1 MFGKSGKPEII
12 KTPDPAPNQLL
23 VRIDS
28 VGICYSDVK
37 LINQGNQHPKIRGRN
52 LSTDPTRP
60 GHEVSFTVILV
71 GENLK
76 DNYQPG
82 DRFTI
87 QPEVVIANQKQ
98 TYGFSFPGGLT
109 QYHLI
114 GPELLETDQGVSLLK
129 LEGVM
134 GFSAVSLLEPW
145 GSVLASYD
153 ENRRLIP
160 KKGGNMWIIGT
171 PLLSGKYD
179 FSQYL
184 DLPGLILISDMDKD
198 LENIIRNNSRS
209 VTKKDGITLDDYED
223 LVHDETNGQGFD
235 DIILLDPQ
243 SARQVEKLITLV
255 NQGGLINLVG
265 TRPLEKEAI
274 IDPQRIHY
282 DFISLVGT
290 TEQEI
295 STSYGVEKNR
305 SELKERGT
313 VIFLGGGGPI
323 GQMHLQRAIMRKNG
337 PTTILVS
344 EINQERITFL
354 TNRFSAQA
362 QSLKKNLIVFNPEE
376 HGSDLRKC
384 INKIVGGAEV
394 DDVVVLA
401 PTAEVINQAACLVQD
416 DSLINLFAGT
426 PAGICMA
433 IDLSKVYLGNLQ
445 ITGASGLSFKNIQE
459 AYHLALNEEI
469 DLNAAV
475 AAVGGM
481 LAAKEAIQATQA
493 RRYPGR
499 IIIYPQ
505 LKDLPLLSLSELVGR
520 YPVLEV
526 LLGQKDLWT
535 REAEAKLFELEG
547 V

>member
-109 QYHLI
+109 QYQLI

-145 GSVLASYD
+145 GSVLAAYD
-153 ENRRLIP
+153 EKRRLIP

-171 PLLSGKYD
+171 PLISGKYD

-184 DLPGLILISDMDKD
+184 DLPGLILISDLDKD

-209 VTKKDGITLDDYED
+209 VTRKDGITLDDYED

-255 NQGGLINLVG
+255 NRGGLINLVG

-290 TEQEI
+290 TEQDI

-305 SELKERGT
+305 SELKEGGT

-362 QSLKKNLIVFNPEE
+362 HSLKKNLIVFNPEE

-445 ITGASGLSFKNIQE
+445 ITGASGLSFNNIQE

-481 LAAKEAIQATQA
+481 MAAQEAIQATQE

-505 LKDLPLLSLSELVGR
+505 LEDLPLLSMSDLVGR
-520 YPVLEV
+520 YPLLET
-526 LLGQKDLWT
+526 LLGQRDLWT
-535 REAEAKLFELEG
+535 REAEAKLFELED

>member
-12 KTPDPAPNQLL
+12 KTPDPAPNQML

-145 GSVLASYD
+145 GSVLAAYD
-153 ENRRLIP
+153 EKRRLIP

-445 ITGASGLSFKNIQE
+445 ITGASGLSFNNIQE

-481 LAAKEAIQATQA
+481 MAAQEAIQATQE

-505 LKDLPLLSLSELVGR
+505 LEDLPLLSMSDLVGR
-520 YPVLEV
+520 YPLLET
-526 LLGQKDLWT
+526 LLGQRNLWT
-535 REAEAKLFELEG
+535 REAEAKLFELED

>member
-145 GSVLASYD
+145 GSVLAAYD
-153 ENRRLIP
+153 EKRRLIP

-445 ITGASGLSFKNIQE
+445 ITGASGLSFNNIQE

-481 LAAKEAIQATQA
+481 MAAQEAIQATQE

-505 LKDLPLLSLSELVGR
+505 LEDLPLLSMSDLVGR
-520 YPVLEV
+520 YPLLET
-526 LLGQKDLWT
+526 LLGQRNLWT
-535 REAEAKLFELEG
+535 REAEAKLFELED

>member
-12 KTPDPAPNQLL
+12 KTPDPAPNQML

-109 QYHLI
+109 QYQLI

-145 GSVLASYD
+145 GSVLAAYD
-153 ENRRLIP
+153 EKRRLIP

-184 DLPGLILISDMDKD
+184 DLPGLILISDLDKD

-209 VTKKDGITLDDYED
+209 VTRKDGIKLDDYEN

-235 DIILLDPQ
+235 DIILLDSQ

-255 NQGGLINLVG
+255 NRGGLINLVG
-265 TRPLEKEAI
+265 TRPLEEEAI

-481 LAAKEAIQATQA
+481 MAAQEAIQATQE

-505 LKDLPLLSLSELVGR
+505 LEDLPLLSMSDLVGR
-520 YPVLEV
+520 YPLLET
-526 LLGQKDLWT
+526 LLGQRDLWT
-535 REAEAKLFELEG
+535 REAEAKLFELED